1 MGGAGAGGE
10 AFVTLMT
17 AAAKFLSEPNGPC
30 VAMVDSTGWDT
41 HANQVG
47 PYGVLN
53 RNLLAL
59 DRGLDAFAAGWV
71 RDGRRPPC
79 W

>member
-1 MGGAGAGGE
+1 
-10 AFVTLMT
+10 MT